1 LRPPNQTHRRRRSS
15 AAEMGS
21 TPVGYLYTPQ
31 QLAGSV
37 RYGTGVLLGNW
48 REDNELHDKRM
59 MDYIEQK
66 ETTSLTLLKRQGT
79 LGPQLVPAQL
89 SPAPADGIMRYG
101 DTVLLKSECNG
112 GSLAVSLGQKLVSE
126 DTELY
131 GVFATTATE
140 AMARNAIT
148 LSSYDGIPDGEPIL
162 YGQKVTLAFSDA
174 LPIKGYLSSMRS
186 VRSQLSTQLINK
198 QEVCMQSVTADR
210 NRAALSPIDCAWTF
224 HPSSVDDRIIA
235 QNTEVLAGAPFVLKH
250 HFTNKCLAGLLMTLP
265 TDFGSEGAVCAHTYT
280 EAGKVNKLMRETR
293 GKPTNSLISRSETT
307 ENMWTVLY
315 A

>member
-1 LRPPNQTHRRRRSS
+1 
-15 AAEMGS
+15 MGS

-59 MDYIEQK
+59 MDYIEEK
-66 ETTSLTLLKRQGT
+66 ESMSLTLLKKQGT

-101 DTVLLKSECNG
+101 DVVLVKSECHG
-112 GSLAVSLGQKLVSE
+112 GALAVSLGQKLVSE
-126 DTELY
+126 TTDLF
-131 GVFATTATE
+131 GVFGTTATE
-140 AMARNAIT
+140 AMARNAIK
-148 LSSYDGIPDGEPIL
+148 LSSFDGIPDGKPIL
-162 YGQKVTLAFSDA
+162 YGQKVVLEFSDA
-174 LPIKGYLSSMRS
+174 LPVKGFLSSMRS
-186 VRSQLSTQLINK
+186 GRSQLSTQLINK
-198 QEVCMQSVTADR
+198 QEVFMQSVTVDR
-210 NRAALSPIDCAWTF
+210 DRSGISPIDCAWTI
-224 HPSSVDDRIIA
+224 HPASVDDRIIA

-250 HFTNKCLAGLLMTLP
+250 HFTNKCLAGVHLKLP
-265 TDFGSEGAVCAHTYT
+265 TDFGKEAAICAHTYT

-293 GKPTNSLISRSETT
+293 GQPTNSLISRSETD
-307 ENMWTVLY
+307 ENLWTVLY